1 MIHRNLVRSLPAAL
15 IAVLIYGC
23 GDNVPDVGPS
33 NGFLLVT
40 PLFAGVDSGTTQSLT
55 ATLNGQP
62 IPVTWATTDA
72 SIATVSADGLVNGL
86 MPGRASITAT
96 IADAS
101 QQRSAS
107 ITVLSVLG
115 LPITSGVPI
124 TGLGGPADDEKLY
137 HITVPAGTTSFSVAL
152 AGGTG
157 DADLYVQRGSPPT
170 QDTFDCQSAG
180 ATTNEACPTSDVVDK
195 FTNPQPGTWY
205 ILVVSFDYSGAT
217 LTATVTP

>member
-1 MIHRNLVRSLPAAL
+1 MIHRNVVRSLAAAS

-33 NGFLLVT
+33 SGYLLLT
-40 PLFAGVDSGTTQSLT
+40 PLFAGVDSGTTQTLD
-55 ATLNGQP
+55 ATLNGAP
-62 IPVTWATTDA
+62 VPVTWATTDA
-72 SIATVSADGLVNGL
+72 SVATVSANGVVTGVL
-86 MPGRASITAT
+86 PGTAAITAT
-96 IADAS
+96 LTSDAT
-101 QQRSAS
+101 QMRSAS

-137 HITVPAGTTSFSVAL
+137 HITVPAGTTSLSVVL

-157 DADLYVQRGSPPT
+157 DADIYVQRASPPT
-170 QDTFDCQSAG
+170 TDAYDCASAG
-180 ATTNEACPTSDVVDK
+180 ATTNETCVIDDPDS
-195 FTNPQPGTWY
+195 GTWY
-205 ILVVSFDYSGAT
+205 IWVLSYNYSGAT